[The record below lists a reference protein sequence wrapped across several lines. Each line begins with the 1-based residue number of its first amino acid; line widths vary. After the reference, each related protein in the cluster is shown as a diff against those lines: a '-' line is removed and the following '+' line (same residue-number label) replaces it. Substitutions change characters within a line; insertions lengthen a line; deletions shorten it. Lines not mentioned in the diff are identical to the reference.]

1 MSALSLALL
10 GGFKLQTETG
20 DAVPARQ
27 KRVQALLGYL
37 AMHPGQ
43 AQRRDKLATLLWS
56 RSDDEHARQSLRQTI
71 RELRKSPQLA
81 NHAGLIVT
89 PEAITMADDAFT
101 IDVADFKRLAKAEAV
116 DSLEQALELYQGEFL
131 EGLALNEPV
140 FEEWLSEIRREL
152 SDTALHVMLKLLDA
166 YERDGAA
173 EAGLR
178 IARRILVLD
187 RFQETAHRAVMR
199 CLDRLDRRTEAIQ
212 HYKACSETLKTEL
225 GVDPADA
232 TVTLYREIMKS
243 SGEGWPDDSEADAR
257 TPYLDKILP
266 LTARAKLARFSS
278 FSAIAVLFLAIA
290 IVGQIADF
298 EPQSSNPVGWTGDVG
313 PSELSL
319 PTGPT
324 IAVLPF
330 DNLSD
335 DPEQD
340 YFADGITED
349 IITALSRFQ
358 TLHVFGSPTTFS
370 YRDQNLDARSIGTAI
385 GARFV
390 LQGSVRQ
397 SKELVRIGV
406 QLIDT
411 SSGAQLWGRQY
422 DRDLTTEDI
431 FANWVSTS
439 LSYPLH
445 LVSEA
450 AMTAD

>member
-1 MSALSLALL
+1 
-10 GGFKLQTETG
+10 
-20 DAVPARQ
+20 
-27 KRVQALLGYL
+27 
-37 AMHPGQ
+37 MHPGQ

-257 TPYLDKILP
+257 TPYLDK
-266 LTARAKLARFSS
+266 
-278 FSAIAVLFLAIA
+278 
-290 IVGQIADF
+290 
-298 EPQSSNPVGWTGDVG
+298 
-313 PSELSL
+313 
-319 PTGPT
+319 
-324 IAVLPF
+324 
-330 DNLSD
+330 
-335 DPEQD
+335 
-340 YFADGITED
+340 
-349 IITALSRFQ
+349 
-358 TLHVFGSPTTFS
+358 
-370 YRDQNLDARSIGTAI
+370 
-385 GARFV
+385 
-390 LQGSVRQ
+390 
-397 SKELVRIGV
+397 
-406 QLIDT
+406 
-411 SSGAQLWGRQY
+411 
-422 DRDLTTEDI
+422 
-431 FANWVSTS
+431 
-439 LSYPLH
+439 
-445 LVSEA
+445 
-450 AMTAD
+450 

>member
-1 MSALSLALL
+1 
-10 GGFKLQTETG
+10 
-20 DAVPARQ
+20 
-27 KRVQALLGYL
+27 
-37 AMHPGQ
+37 
-43 AQRRDKLATLLWS
+43 
-56 RSDDEHARQSLRQTI
+56 
-71 RELRKSPQLA
+71 
-81 NHAGLIVT
+81 
-89 PEAITMADDAFT
+89 MADDAFT